1 VHRRAHVAGWVAAA
15 AVAPLVAFG
24 TLMFVRG
31 AVGGQTVVGSLS
43 QAEVQAQLSA
53 AVTASAASGRPGTG
67 PTVRPSPTGTRHPTA
82 SASPHASQSVR
93 PTPSLTAHG
102 SHTPAP
108 THSSGG
114 GSPSPS
120 PSTVTR
126 LLTSVGGSVV
136 ASCTGSG
143 AGAQVYLVSWSPA
156 QGFTVNGPVNR
167 GPGQQAEIEFDSG
180 GQSVDVH
187 VACSASGPV
196 QSVSSGG
203 GDE

>member
-1 VHRRAHVAGWVAAA
+1 
-15 AVAPLVAFG
+15 
-24 TLMFVRG
+24 MFVRG

-53 AVTASAASGRPGTG
+53 AVTASAASHRPGT
-67 PTVRPSPTGTRHPTA
+67 PTVRPSATGTRHPTA
-82 SASPHASQSVR
+82 SASPHTSQSAR
-93 PTPSLTAHG
+93 PTASLTAHG
-102 SHTPAP
+102 SHIPAP

-126 LLTSVGGSVV
+126 LLTSAGGSVV

-143 AGAQVYLVSWSPA
+143 ASAQVYLISWSPA

-167 GPGQQAEIEFDSG
+167 GPGQAAEIEFESG
-180 GQSVDVH
+180 GQSLDVH
-187 VACSASGPV
+187 VACSATGPV
-196 QSVSSGG
+196 QSVGSGG